1 MFEINLSN
9 AKNQDIADL
18 TQPLQFNSE
27 KELLEIIDKSFD
39 RFSFNGDGKWQSI
52 GNEDRKKMKLSKKAV
67 QDYYQYRRIALA
79 LKELI
84 KTKQEKKMTDKFVY
98 NGKGKMNK
106 NKMVMDAIQ
115 FGIERE
121 TPKLKP
127 DETIKVVVRED
138 KEVRG
143 VVVDVLRVKK
153 EK

>member
-9 AKNQDIADL
+9 AKNQDIKDL

-84 KTKQEKKMTDKFVY
+84 KTK
-98 NGKGKMNK
+98 
-106 NKMVMDAIQ
+106 
-115 FGIERE
+115 
-121 TPKLKP
+121 
-127 DETIKVVVRED
+127 
-138 KEVRG
+138 
-143 VVVDVLRVKK
+143 
-153 EK
+153 

>member
-9 AKNQDIADL
+9 AKNQDIKDL

-39 RFSFNGDGKWQSI
+39 RFSFNVDGKWQSI

-84 KTKQEKKMTDKFVY
+84 KTK
-98 NGKGKMNK
+98 
-106 NKMVMDAIQ
+106 
-115 FGIERE
+115 
-121 TPKLKP
+121 
-127 DETIKVVVRED
+127 
-138 KEVRG
+138 
-143 VVVDVLRVKK
+143 
-153 EK
+153 

>member
-1 MFEINLSN
+1 
-9 AKNQDIADL
+9 
-18 TQPLQFNSE
+18 
-27 KELLEIIDKSFD
+27 
-39 RFSFNGDGKWQSI
+39 
-52 GNEDRKKMKLSKKAV
+52 
-67 QDYYQYRRIALA
+67 
-79 LKELI
+79 
-84 KTKQEKKMTDKFVY
+84 MTDKFVY

-127 DETIKVVVRED
+127 DETIKVVVKED

-153 EK
+153 GKINET